1 MKKRRFFRRAFA
13 IAALTTLASA
23 NAFGISTKYFKTD
36 VTAATGGQVYA
47 SLDYVKPADTDYG
60 TSKSTGTVTDSVSYV
75 FAKPTTGYGFSH
87 WTLNSGTLSE
97 SSFDLTA
104 NPAMLVN
111 AGSSTSSSNPA
122 TVSLQAVFVSAAVAA
137 VSSNPELGTVSISSA
152 SNAVND
158 QVTLTAIPDTS
169 TFKASVFDGWYLN
182 DEFKSDNLNYTFT
195 ISNDNSGI
203 YTAKFT
209 RKAGYFRMRSQV
221 ANKYAYV
228 FGDSARQS
236 NSSTEG
242 FSGVVFDGSIAM
254 VPAANLDLT
263 DPGYIVKIDGISDLK
278 NGGLKDLD
286 FTSQGISARDIITE
300 QYSTAIVN
308 AEQSGNYW
316 TFYYEYGGAK
326 RFLKDG
332 TYYPIN
338 YAIACGGASDH
349 LWTLEAVNQIPI
361 TPIIEDGF
369 SYATSM
375 YTSFP
380 YECGTGVSAWY
391 STDIEDDLIEVEDGH
406 VPANTAVILRCD
418 GEEGDFYIKPSFEE
432 YDALEDNI
440 LEGYICLNGDSLSS
454 AGKLVY
460 AGGETWYS
468 YDGAYLPSNRAFVTV
483 SQNARPFNNTTA
495 IKNLRSNN
503 INNREVF
510 DISGRKLNVDSGALR
525 KGVYIVNGKKRV
537 IK

>member
-1 MKKRRFFRRAFA
+1 MKKQRFLRRALA
-13 IAALTTLASA
+13 IAVLATLASA
-23 NAFGISTKYFKTD
+23 NAFGLSDKYYKTNLSVSPTGAGTVYTSVNYTKPAESDF
-36 VTAATGGQVYA
+36 AATSTTNA
-47 SLDYVKPADTDYG
+47 VK
-60 TSKSTGTVTDSVSYV
+60 DSVSYA
-75 FAKPTTGYGFSH
+75 FARPVTGKGFLN
-87 WTLNSGTLSE
+87 WTQNGTVYS
-97 SSFDLTA
+97 TA
-104 NPAMLVN
+104 NPVMIVN
-111 AGSSTSSSNPA
+111 PSTTGTQTNPA
-122 TVSLQAVFVSAAVAA
+122 TISLVANFVDAAVA
-137 VSSNPELGTVSISSA
+137 VISDNEVFGTVSIDNVANELGGS
-152 SNAVND
+152 V
-158 QVTLTAIPDTS
+158 QLTATPSTN
-169 TFKASVFDGWYLN
+169 TFKASDFEGWYLN
-182 DEFKSDNLNYTFT
+182 GVKVSEDNPYE
-195 ISNDNSGI
+195 ISQITSSNSGI

-209 RKAGYFRMRSQV
+209 RRAGYFRVKSQYTG
-221 ANKYAYV
+221 KYAYMAGNQATAATRE
-228 FGDSARQS
+228 GD
-236 NSSTEG
+236 G
-242 FSGVVFDGSIAM
+242 FVGVKFNGSILLK
-254 VPAANLDLT
+254 PATQLDYT
-263 DPGYIVKIDGISDLK
+263 DPGYIVKIDGITDGYS
-278 NGGLKDLD
+278 GGLKDLD
-286 FTSQGISARDIITE
+286 VTCQGVGYKEMINQQYPNADIDAQKE
-300 QYSTAIVN
+300 
-308 AEQSGNYW
+308 GDYW
-316 TFYYEYGGAK
+316 TFFYDYNGNRY
-326 RFLKDG
+326 FKDG
-332 TYYPIN
+332 TNYGYN

-349 LWTLEAVNQIPI
+349 LWTLEPVSQIPI
-361 TPIIEDGF
+361 TPVIEDGF

-391 STDIEDDLIEVEDGH
+391 STGIEDDLIEVEDGH

-460 AGGETWYS
+460 AGGETWSS